1 MTTTHWHFDL
11 HPNVGNVDKV
21 VRYITAT
28 ALIGVVLATAPANI
42 GWGVL
47 LPLVAIPIVISAII
61 GWDPVYALFQKL
73 PTDRLALLK
82 AKRRSRKA
90 AVAS

>member
-1 MTTTHWHFDL
+1 MTTTPWHFNL

-21 VRYITAT
+21 VRFGIAAT
-28 ALIGVVLATAPANI
+28 AIAVVLMTAPANV
-42 GWGVL
+42 GWAVL
-47 LPLVAIPIVISAII
+47 LPLIAVPVVISAII

-82 AKRRSRKA
+82 EKRRIRKA
-90 AVAS
+90 AAAR